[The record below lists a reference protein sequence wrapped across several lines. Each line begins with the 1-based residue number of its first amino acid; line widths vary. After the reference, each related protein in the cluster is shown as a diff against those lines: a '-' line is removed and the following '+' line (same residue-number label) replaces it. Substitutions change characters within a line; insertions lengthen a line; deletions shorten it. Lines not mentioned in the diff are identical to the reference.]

1 MTTDTSTRPPP
12 ETATEAR
19 LAALRERRAVA
30 LDEARPAT
38 GKRHRRRHAA
48 TGARI
53 VVAGLSV
60 STALGLAGLMAGVDS
75 GATVAESPAP
85 SPSDRIVIVVRSST
99 GVTRTAAPPVAAS
112 NAPPVTSSQSS

>member
-1 MTTDTSTRPPP
+1 MTTDTSTRPPSD
-12 ETATEAR
+12 TATQAR

-30 LDEARPAT
+30 LDEGRPAT

-53 VVAGLSV
+53 VAGGLSV
-60 STALGLAGLMAGVDS
+60 STALGLAALMAGVDP
-75 GATVAESPAP
+75 GATVAGGPAPAP
-85 SPSDRIVIVVRSST
+85 SDRVVIVVRSST
-99 GVTRTAAPPVAAS
+99 GTATSAAPRVAAS